1 MQTSQAEKIPQ
12 VDELVLITIKKI
24 MPYGAFCTLDEY
36 NGKEAFIHISEVAPR
51 WIKNIHEFLHEGQ
64 KLVAKVYHVDEKK
77 DQIDL
82 SLKRVTDSERK
93 MKLEES
99 RKEKRA
105 QKLFDVAVKL
115 AKSTKAESDYA
126 YQKLTETYGDII
138 SAMEAIAE
146 KGEEAFKDLKIEK
159 GLVQSLLEITSKN
172 MKKAKVELKEII
184 GLSCV
189 EPDGIDRIKA
199 ILTNFEKPKDCEVEI
214 HYLGAPKYQLKVI
227 ADDFKIAEKSM
238 QHISESLQN
247 LAKKYNAFLAI
258 EKT

>member
-146 KGEEAFKDLKIEK
+146 KGEEAFKYLKIEK
-159 GLVQSLLEITSKN
+159 GLDTKLVRDYF
-172 MKKAKVELKEII
+172 KEYEE
-184 GLSCV
+184 GKS
-189 EPDGIDRIKA
+189 GI
-199 ILTNFEKPKDCEVEI
+199 
-214 HYLGAPKYQLKVI
+214 
-227 ADDFKIAEKSM
+227 KSD
-238 QHISESLQN
+238 N
-247 LAKKYNAFLAI
+247 
-258 EKT
+258 